1 MKENITLGHKIRVLR
16 ELKGFKQDFVANEL
30 NMTTNGYGKIER
42 NETDVL
48 FSRLEQIAKIFSVS
62 VADIL
67 SIDEK
72 KIQFSIVSS
81 NASFHGTNYNQ
92 YNVDKEMYEKTI
104 KGLEREVE
112 LHRQMNEMLKE
123 KISLLEKQV

>member
-42 NETDVL
+42 NETDVP

-81 NASFHGTNYNQ
+81 NASFHNSNFNQ
-92 YNVDKEMYEKTI
+92 YNLDKEMYEKTI

-123 KISLLEKQV
+123 KISRLEK